1 MQTKPSL
8 RSSTNS
14 SSSGEEA
21 NPSSLMAE
29 ESNSSMGSSGSG
41 GGGGA
46 ADREVN
52 QDSGPPRA
60 RAWSVLLLTRNLVWH
75 LGQVTLKSAFFGTFP
90 SWITSLVEQNVQMM
104 SIGLLLLCRSGV
116 TSVQGQALDVGRL
129 LAAGLLDPVDAALHD
144 RLSGGVQLGGLLRDQ
159 SLRIDFDD
167 RLIEGLHAE
176 GNAGFLDLV
185 EGLPLALA
193 RQDGFAGPDIV
204 AEDVV
209 DGDTPPAHLGQQALA
224 DDPADRVRD
233 ALTDLPFL
241 FLVEHAQD
249 AVDGLAGIHRV
260 HRAQDEVAGLGCLQ
274 GQLDRLAVAH
284 LAHEDDIRRL
294 TERGAKAV
302 GEGVE
307 VAAQFSLVEGR
318 LDVGMDELDR
328 VLQGDDV
335 DGPSLVELPQQS
347 SQRSGFPDTGGAG
360 HQDQAV
366 LLLGHLPECVRH
378 LEIVD
383 GRNQGLQLPH
393 DDRIVPLLGEDVD
406 AQPGLPGQS
415 VRRIP

>member
-21 NPSSLMAE
+21 NTSSLMAE

-41 GGGGA
+41 GGAGA

-60 RAWSVLLLTRNLVWH
+60 RAWSALLLTRNLVWH

-90 SWITSLVEQNVQMM
+90 SWITSFVEQNVQMM
-104 SIGLLLLCRSGV
+104 SIGLLLLHRPGI
-116 TSVQGQALDVGRL
+116 TRVQGQALDVGRL
-129 LAAGLLDPVDAALHD
+129 LAARLLDPVDAALHD

-209 DGDTPPAHLGQQALA
+209 DGDTASAHLGQQALA
-224 DDPADRVRD
+224 DDPADRVRE
-233 ALTDLPFL
+233 ALADQFFL
-241 FLVEHAQD
+241 FLVEHPED
-249 AVDGLAGIHRV
+249 AVDGLARIHRV
-260 HRAQDEVAGLGCLQ
+260 HRAQHEVAGLG
-274 GQLDRLAVAH
+274 RL
-284 LAHEDDIRRL
+284 
-294 TERGAKAV
+294 
-302 GEGVE
+302 
-307 VAAQFSLVEGR
+307 
-318 LDVGMDELDR
+318 
-328 VLQGDDV
+328 
-335 DGPSLVELPQQS
+335 
-347 SQRSGFPDTGGAG
+347 
-360 HQDQAV
+360 
-366 LLLGHLPECVRH
+366 
-378 LEIVD
+378 
-383 GRNQGLQLPH
+383 
-393 DDRIVPLLGEDVD
+393 
-406 AQPGLPGQS
+406 
-415 VRRIP
+415 